1 MQNFVEEL
9 IAELY
14 QSQGYFVTK
23 NFWVPFTSTRKRTQK
38 GKDQSYDAQSWTDI
52 DILAKNEKELVI
64 IQVKAI
70 INDKKVAEK
79 IKLYFDRVDA
89 FLKAG
94 IAPDGKTNIKW
105 WTKGV
110 KIRKVVIYEWYSPKS
125 YLDIIKKEKIE
136 VKIFREYFNE
146 LYSYVQNKKGVKEE
160 NAALRLLHFL
170 KEQDLIKSEDT
181 KIVDVKQKK

>member
-14 QSQGYFVTK
+14 QSKGYFVTK
-23 NFWVPFTSTRKRTQK
+23 NFWVPFTSTRTRTQK

-52 DILAKNEKELVI
+52 DILARNDKELRIV
-64 IQVKAI
+64 QVKAI

-79 IKLYFDRVDA
+79 IIQYFDRVDD
-89 FLKAG
+89 FLKKG
-94 IAPDGKTNIKW
+94 IAPDGQTDIKW

-110 KIRKVVIYEWYSPKS
+110 KTKRVVIYEWYSPKS
-125 YLDIIKKEKIE
+125 YLDILKKAGIE
-136 VKIFREYFNE
+136 VYPFRQFFND
-146 LYSYVQNKKGVKEE
+146 LYGYVINKKGVKEE

-170 KEQDLIKSEDT
+170 KEQDLINSDSFKTD
-181 KIVDVKQKK
+181 K

>member
-14 QSQGYFVTK
+14 QSKGYFVTK
-23 NFWVPFTSTRKRTQK
+23 NFWVPFQSTRQRTQK

-52 DILAKNEKELVI
+52 DILAKNDKELVI

-79 IKLYFDRVDA
+79 IKLYFQRIED
-89 FLKAG
+89 FLKRG
-94 IAPDGKTNIKW
+94 LAPDDRTDISW
-105 WTKGV
+105 WTKNVDV
-110 KIRKVVIYEWYSPKS
+110 KKIVIYEWENSPKA
-125 YLDIIKKEKIE
+125 YINLIKEGGIE
-136 VKIFREYFNE
+136 VYPFREYFDKLIE
-146 LYSYVQNKKGVKEE
+146 YVNNKKGVKEE

-170 KEQDLIKSEDT
+170 KTQDLIKSDEKKT
-181 KIVDVKQKK
+181 KEKSK

>member
-14 QSQGYFVTK
+14 QSKGYFVTK
-23 NFWVPFTSTRKRTQK
+23 NFWVPFTSTRTRTQK

-52 DILAKNEKELVI
+52 DILAKNDEELVI

-79 IKLYFDRVDA
+79 IKLYFDRVDT

-94 IAPDGKTNIKW
+94 IAPDGKSDIKW
-105 WTKGV
+105 WTKNV
-110 KIRKVVIYEWYSPKS
+110 KIRKLVIYEWYSPKS
-125 YLDIIKKEKIE
+125 YIELLTKEKIE
-136 VKIFREYFNE
+136 VKTFREYFDE
-146 LYSYVQNKKGVKEE
+146 LYSYVKNKKGVKEE

-170 KEQDLIKSEDT
+170 KEQDLIKSEERKVT
-181 KIVDVKQKK
+181 AKAK